1 MSSTAVPISGQD
13 GSERRR
19 STRVPLEMPLQLLV
33 DGEVLAARTVLGNRQ
48 GVLAYSPKLCAR
60 GSIIEARNAATGRST
75 RVRVAWAWV
84 EREGGTKTIR
94 LALEKADAAPSA
106 WEEEYEGRLREE
118 AAGAG

>member
-1 MSSTAVPISGQD
+1 MSYPAVPIAGQD

-33 DGEVLAARTVLGNRQ
+33 DGEVLA
-48 GVLAYSPKLCAR
+48 R

-84 EREGGTKTIR
+84 ERDGGTKTIR